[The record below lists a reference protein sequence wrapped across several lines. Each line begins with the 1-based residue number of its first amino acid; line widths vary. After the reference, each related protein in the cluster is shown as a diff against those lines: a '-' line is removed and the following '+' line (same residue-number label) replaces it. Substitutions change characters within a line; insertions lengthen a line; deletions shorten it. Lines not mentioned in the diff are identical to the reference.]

1 MNIQTK
7 KILVFLS
14 FFILFFGGA
23 AFMYYK
29 FIHNRPKI
37 RVIAPRTEVDP
48 LKFDSLLLEKQKQ
61 KKANNDKL

>member
-14 FFILFFGGA
+14 FFVLFFGGA

-29 FIHNRPKI
+29 YIHNKPKI
-37 RVIAPRTEVDP
+37 KIIAPKTEVDP
-48 LKFDSLLLEKQKQ
+48 IKFDSLLKEQH
-61 KKANNDKL
+61 KKK

>member
-23 AFMYYK
+23 AFMYFKY
-29 FIHNRPKI
+29 IHNRPKI
-37 RVIAPRTEVDP
+37 RVVAPRTEVDP
-48 LKFDSLLLEKQKQ
+48 IKFDSLLQAKQ
-61 KKANNDKL
+61 KKK